1 MGRGGDWSLVGLA
14 SDPTPGNTS
23 GVDTLAR
30 RFRQVETTAG
40 DAGQILVRVHSAGDV
55 WQGEA
60 AETFSAQVGDL
71 PANMAKCEVA
81 YGIVADALTA
91 WSAAMDTC
99 QSQADR
105 GLEEALG
112 AQADIDAA
120 QAALEQALANQSW
133 WSGQLAT
140 QEELYWRYKDVEEP
154 PSWVDVPSAQSVSSA
169 RSQAASAARG
179 VTDAEN
185 TLSVAVSRFDA
196 AKKMILAAKQD
207 YEEAAQS
214 FAARVED
221 AKEESVRKD
230 HWWEAVANSE
240 IWQTIVAIATWVGVI
255 AAFVI
260 SGPLGLIIAVVT
272 GAILTADLL
281 LRFANGDIGTGEF
294 LIEAALTFIPGGRIM
309 AGLKGARGAIRGGK
323 AARAAAKKTP
333 RPTPKANATPKPKRS
348 RNARKSDRA
357 ERFERS
363 KWRGREYER
372 RCVEALRTKFH
383 HVETNVTIR
392 VIEDGHPVTGQGK
405 SWRVDAMRTD
415 TNGRVWLYELK
426 SGRKTPLSKG
436 QDFVIEHI
444 AHKKSIVEVVGRG
457 KPGFP
462 GGTRISADVAKP
474 VVIRPGDSLWKGGP
488 VAPLIPGAS

>member
-30 RFRQVETTAG
+30 RFRQVENTAG

-333 RPTPKANATPKPKRS
+333 RPTPKANARPKATSTKPKGEHKTSEYPVYAEMTLERGDWARTRS
-348 RNARKSDRA
+348 VHFNRANAHLESTMLSNPGFAQRI
-357 ERFERS
+357 
-363 KWRGREYER
+363 
-372 RCVEALRTKFH
+372 EAISPESLS
-383 HVETNVTIR
+383 R
-392 VIEDGHPVTGQGK
+392 VAKKG
-405 SWRVDAMRTD
+405 
-415 TNGRVWLYELK
+415 
-426 SGRKTPLSKG
+426 GRKTPKG
-436 QDFVIEHI
+436 MVWHH
-444 AHKKSIVEVVGRG
+444 AHPDTVGSRNGIMQLVTRADHWGEYWKAMHPGNRG
-457 KPGFP
+457 GYAIWGK
-462 GGTRISADVAKP
+462 GG
-474 VVIRPGDSLWKGGP
+474 SLWRSSSGR
-488 VAPLIPGAS
+488 